1 MIRHLRQYRN
11 NTRRSKKRMMGV
23 VCILLL
29 IVSTI
34 TTFRTNY
41 ADVEFMLHQQQYLYK
56 KTTTMT
62 TQSLFDIHKI
72 PSYMID
78 YFEWHGQ
85 QIQKIQQYDTADDTE
100 ANADADN
107 NNTDTDT
114 DLNSSFLSNYRFLI
128 LRCASSSVSSSVSEK
143 DKEGNSSNN
152 NRDDMVV
159 VPDRCGGLSDR
170 LKS

>member
-85 QIQKIQQYDTADDTE
+85 QIQKIQQYDTADDTD
-100 ANADADN
+100 ADADN